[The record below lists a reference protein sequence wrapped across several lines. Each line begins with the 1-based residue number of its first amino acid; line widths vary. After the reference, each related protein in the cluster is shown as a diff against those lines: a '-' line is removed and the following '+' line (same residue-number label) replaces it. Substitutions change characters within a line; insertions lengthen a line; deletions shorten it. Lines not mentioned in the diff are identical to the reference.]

1 MLSLRPLFGVLLAV
15 CLTAA
20 VANLRAHTVYY
31 QGTVVTVEAA
41 RIHVNTIDE
50 KTKKEERIWF
60 AVDKD
65 TKVKRGDKSVKF
77 DEAAIK
83 SGERIVVGI
92 EHEGKVKFLAT
103 EIRLAEK
110 GSSRSALRH

>member
-1 MLSLRPLFGVLLAV
+1 VTLKYPYRLLSRALLAIV
-15 CLTAA
+15 VMSA
-20 VANLRAHTVYY
+20 VVTLRAHTVFY
-31 QGTVVTVEAA
+31 QGTVVAVEAA
-41 RIHVNTIDE
+41 RVHVNTIDE

-65 TKVKRGDKSVKF
+65 TKVKRGEKSVKF
-77 DEAAIK
+77 AEAAIK
-83 SGERIVVGI
+83 NGERIVVGI

-110 GSSRSALRH
+110 

>member
-1 MLSLRPLFGVLLAV
+1 VTLTSSYRLLFRVSLAIGLIAV
-15 CLTAA
+15 
-20 VANLRAHTVYY
+20 VATLRAHTVYY
-31 QGTVVTVEAA
+31 QGTVLTVEPA

-65 TKVKRGDKSVKF
+65 TKIKRGEKSVKF

-83 SGERIVVGI
+83 RGERIVVGI
-92 EHEGKVKFLAT
+92 EHEGKVKFVAT

-110 GSSRSALRH
+110 